1 MKCHSCGS
9 SEIRRSRRR
18 GVREQV
24 LFRILSRAPFRCTR
38 CNARFTGYSRGSRT
52 KLLGAVRQAFSRPP
66 TRQSGGLPM
75 SLIILSLT
83 AVLAYL
89 AAMLISLVESRD

>member
-1 MKCHSCGS
+1 MKCQSCGS

-18 GVREQV
+18 GVREQI
-24 LFRILSRAPFRCTR
+24 LLRILSRAPFRCTR
-38 CNARFTGYSRGSRT
+38 CNARFTGYSRVSRT
-52 KLLGAVRQAFSRPP
+52 SLLEAVRKAFRRPP
-66 TRQSGGLPM
+66 PKQRGGLRM

-89 AAMLISLVESRD
+89 AAMLISLVESRN